1 MFILTTSAAVGP
13 FSFLAVAG
21 PMLLL
26 LPLPL
31 LVLIGWASGSY
42 LHLSLPVASLGCLIA
57 TAVIIS
63 KIVDDQELGWYEG
76 VALVTL
82 YLVLMIGS
90 LLIF

>member
-1 MFILTTSAAVGP
+1 MVPYWF
-13 FSFLAVAG
+13 
-21 PMLLL
+21 
-26 LPLPL
+26 
-31 LVLIGWASGSY
+31 Y

-63 KIVDDQELGWYEG
+63 KIVDDQELDWYEG